1 MFKGKREKLVI
12 LVGIIMSGMLLADVA
27 LPAPEITGQDMDKI
41 IIGRTTKAQV
51 ISIFGPPQKT
61 ETLGGEEVVY
71 YQTIQKDPVTNS
83 DLCNVLTVS
92 LEKDG
97 KVKNLLYK
105 RYCQ

>member
-27 LPAPEITGQDMDKI
+27 LPVPEITGQDMDKI

-61 ETLGGEEVVY
+61 ETLGGEKVVY
-71 YQTIQKDPVTNS
+71 
-83 DLCNVLTVS
+83 
-92 LEKDG
+92 
-97 KVKNLLYK
+97 
-105 RYCQ
+105 